1 MSPPAQALLL
11 IAAPWLLAL
20 PIAEVERVL
29 LAEALTAPPA
39 TAQAHPALLGTVLH
53 AGSPRV
59 AVDLGALLGLPSG
72 AESWILLT
80 CRRLPLALRA
90 GRCLQVATLAG
101 AVRPL
106 PVGFAG
112 GHLALGGFPAGPL
125 AERHGLA
132 ALGLALAA
140 ERLLPPAAVGA
151 ARTLLLAPTAT
162 ESRA

>member
-1 MSPPAQALLL
+1 MSPPAQALLVV
-11 IAAPWLLAL
+11 AAPWLLAL

-29 LAEALTAPPA
+29 LAEALTAPPVA
-39 TAQAHPALLGTVLH
+39 AQAHPALLGTVLH
-53 AGSPRV
+53 AGGPRI

-72 AESWILLT
+72 TESWILVT
-80 CRRLPLALRA
+80 CQRLPLALRA
-90 GRCLQVATLAG
+90 GRCLQVAPLAG
-101 AVRPL
+101 PVRPL

-140 ERLLPPAAVGA
+140 ERLLPVAAVGA
-151 ARTLLLAPTAT
+151 ARALLQVPAAAG
-162 ESRA
+162 SRA